1 MLTKDKAHCARLL
14 CSCSYFTRS
23 AVVENMQF
31 GARTVVQR
39 TDKGDRQTIGL
50 QDLPILVHVFVQS
63 NGNLLSF
70 LV

>member
-1 MLTKDKAHCARLL
+1 MTVSHTLYL
-14 CSCSYFTRS
+14 SPSYFTRN

-50 QDLPILVHVFVQS
+50 KDLPILVHVFVQS
-63 NGNLLSF
+63 NGEFRLCVLG
-70 LV
+70 